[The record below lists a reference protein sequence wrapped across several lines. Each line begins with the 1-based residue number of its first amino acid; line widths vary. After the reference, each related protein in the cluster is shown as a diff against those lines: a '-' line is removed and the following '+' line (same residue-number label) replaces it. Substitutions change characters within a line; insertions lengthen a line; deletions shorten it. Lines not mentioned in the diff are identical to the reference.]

1 MNLCTFKPVPECL
14 TITMSSGDL
23 YQRLGVA
30 RGASVDEIKKAYRS
44 LAREHHPD
52 KGGDPEMFKGIQE
65 AHEVLSDDRRR
76 QMYDMTG
83 SVNENGGGGGGPGG
97 PGGMAG
103 MAAGGVPFFMSQM
116 GPFGM
121 PGVNFDMSDILGGM
135 FGGGGPRR
143 GPARGGKSPD
153 KHQDVGLRLE
163 QFYKGTDIKLKFNQA
178 RRCGM
183 CNASGAEATEA
194 CGAGCNGSGFRMA
207 HQQIGPGIMVQT
219 RVPCDACSGSGKR
232 VMRVCKGCQGK
243 KFIQKEKIL
252 DIKVLPGMVV
262 GESLTFAGECS
273 DTLEYDTP
281 GDVVLDLK
289 LAMDGPPKY
298 EWTGVDLTYK
308 HYISFAESILG
319 FEVTLADHPSG
330 ESPKYSWRGG
340 PLINGAVLKMEGG
353 GMPKRDGG
361 FGVLHL
367 QVCVRPPPVT
377 AWSAEDAAKLAG
389 VLGAP
394 SVTMAVD
401 GVKELVLET
410 AESVFN

>member
-1 MNLCTFKPVPECL
+1 M
-14 TITMSSGDL
+14 SGDL
-23 YQRLGVA
+23 YQRLGIG
-30 RGASVDEIKKAYRS
+30 RGASADEIKKAYRT

-52 KGGDPEMFKGIQE
+52 KGGDPEVFKGIQE

-76 QMYDMTG
+76 QIYDATG
-83 SVNENGGGGGGPGG
+83 TVNEGGGGGG
-97 PGGMAG
+97 GMGG

-121 PGVNFDMSDILGGM
+121 PGVNFDMGDLLGSM
-135 FGGGGPRR
+135 FGGGGMGGRR

-153 KHQDVGLRLE
+153 KRQDVGLRLE

-183 CNASGAEATEA
+183 CNATGAETTEP
-194 CGAGCNGSGFRMA
+194 CGAGCNGTGFRMV
-207 HQQIGPGIMVQT
+207 HQQIGPGMMVQS
-219 RVPCDACSGSGKR
+219 RAQCDACSGSGKR
-232 VMRVCKGCQGK
+232 VLRMCKGCQGK
-243 KFIQKEKIL
+243 KFIQKEKVL

-262 GESLTFAGECS
+262 GEALTFAGECS
-273 DTLEYDTP
+273 DMLEYDAP
-281 GDVVLDLK
+281 GDVILDLK
-289 LAMDGPPKY
+289 LAVEGAPKY
-298 EWTGVDLTYK
+298 EWNGVDLTYK
-308 HYISFAESILG
+308 HYVSFAESILG
-319 FEVTLADHPSG
+319 FEVTLGDHPSG

-353 GMPKRDGG
+353 GMPKRSGG

-367 QVCVRPPPVT
+367 QICVRPPSTV
-377 AWSAEDAAKLAG
+377 AWSAEDAAKLAS

-394 SVTMAVD
+394 SVTMTAE
-401 GVKELVLET
+401 GVKELLLDS

>member
-1 MNLCTFKPVPECL
+1 M
-14 TITMSSGDL
+14 SGDL
-23 YQRLGVA
+23 YKRLGVA
-30 RGASVDEIKKAYRS
+30 RGASVDEIKKAYRA

-52 KGGDPEMFKGIQE
+52 KGGDPEVFKAIQE

-83 SVNENGGGGGGPGG
+83 SVNEQPGGGGGGMG
-97 PGGMAG
+97 G

-121 PGVNFDMSDILGGM
+121 PGVNFDMGDLFSGM
-135 FGGGGPRR
+135 FGGRR
-143 GPARGGKSPD
+143 PPQQRGGKSPD
-153 KHQDVGLRLE
+153 KRQDVGLRLD

-183 CNASGAEATEA
+183 CNASGAETTEP
-194 CGAGCNGSGFRMA
+194 CGAGCNGTGFRMV
-207 HQQIGPGIMVQT
+207 HQQLGPGMVVQS
-219 RVPCDACSGSGKR
+219 RAPCDACSGSGKR
-232 VMRVCKGCQGK
+232 VLRACKGCQGK
-243 KFIQKEKIL
+243 KFIQKEKVL
-252 DIKVLPGMVV
+252 DIKVTPGMVV
-262 GESLTFAGECS
+262 GEALTFSGECS

-281 GDVVLDLK
+281 GDVILDLK
-289 LAMDGPPKY
+289 MASDGNPPKY
-298 EWTGVDLTYK
+298 EWNGADLIYK
-308 HYISFAESILG
+308 YYVSFTESILG
-319 FEVTLADHPSG
+319 FEVVLGDHPSG

-340 PLINGAVLKMEGG
+340 PLINGSVLKIEGG

-367 QVCVRPPPVT
+367 QICVRPPPVV
-377 AWSAEDAAKLAG
+377 AWSAEDAAKLAS

-394 SVTMAVD
+394 SVNMAVD
-401 GVKELVLET
+401 GVKELVLDS

>member
-1 MNLCTFKPVPECL
+1 
-14 TITMSSGDL
+14 MSSDL

-30 RGASVDEIKKAYRS
+30 RGASADEIKKAYRG

-52 KGGDPEMFKGIQE
+52 KGGDPEQFKAIQE

-83 SVNENGGGGGGPGG
+83 SVNEGGGGGGG
-97 PGGMAG
+97 GGMGG

-121 PGVNFDMSDILGGM
+121 PGVNFDMGDLLGSM
-135 FGGGGPRR
+135 FGGGGFGAGGAGGGRR
-143 GPARGGKSPD
+143 PQRGGKGPD
-153 KHQDVGLRLE
+153 KRQDVGLRLE

-183 CNASGAEATEA
+183 CNATGAETTEA
-194 CGAGCNGSGFRMA
+194 CGAGCNGTGFRTV
-207 HQQIGPGIMVQT
+207 HQQIGPGMMVQS
-219 RVPCDACSGSGKR
+219 RAPCDACSGSGKR
-232 VMRVCKGCQGK
+232 VLRMCKGCQGK

-252 DIKVLPGMVV
+252 DIKVLPGMVI
-262 GESLTFAGECS
+262 GEALTFAGECS
-273 DTLEYDTP
+273 DMLEYDAP
-281 GDVVLDLK
+281 GDVILDLK

-298 EWTGVDLTYK
+298 EWHGIDLTYK
-308 HYISFAESILG
+308 HYVSFAESILG
-319 FEVTLADHPSG
+319 FEVVLADHPSG
-330 ESPKYSWRGG
+330 TSPKYSWRGG
-340 PLINGAVLKMEGG
+340 PLINGSVLKMEGG
-353 GMPKRDGG
+353 GMPKRGGG

-367 QVCVRPPPVT
+367 QICVRPPPTV
-377 AWSAEDAAKLAG
+377 AWSAEDAAKLAS

-394 SVTMAVD
+394 SADMASE
-401 GVKELVLET
+401 GVKELALGT

>member
-1 MNLCTFKPVPECL
+1 M
-14 TITMSSGDL
+14 SGDL
-23 YQRLGVA
+23 YQRLGLA
-30 RGASVDEIKKAYRS
+30 RGASADEIKKAYRM

-52 KGGDPEMFKGIQE
+52 KGGDPEQFKAIQE

-76 QMYDMTG
+76 QVYDMTG
-83 SVNENGGGGGGPGG
+83 SVNEGGGGGG
-97 PGGMAG
+97 GMGG

-121 PGVNFDMSDILGGM
+121 PGVNFDMGDLFGSM
-135 FGGGGPRR
+135 FGGGGRR
-143 GPARGGKSPD
+143 PQQRGGKGPD
-153 KHQDVGLRLE
+153 KRQDVGLRLE

-183 CNASGAEATEA
+183 CNATGAETTEP
-194 CGAGCNGSGFRMA
+194 CGAGCNGSGFRTV
-207 HQQIGPGIMVQT
+207 HQQIGPGMMVQS

-232 VMRVCKGCQGK
+232 VIRACKGCQGK

-252 DIKVLPGMVV
+252 DIKVLPGMVI
-262 GESLTFAGECS
+262 GESLTFTGECS
-273 DTLEYDTP
+273 DMLEYDTP
-281 GDVVLDLK
+281 GDVILDLK

-298 EWTGVDLTYK
+298 EWQGSDLTYK
-308 HYISFAESILG
+308 HYVSFAESILG

-340 PLINGAVLKMEGG
+340 PLINGSVLKMEGG
-353 GMPKRDGG
+353 GMPKRGGG

-367 QVCVRPPPVT
+367 QICVRPPPTV

-394 SVTMAVD
+394 SVTMATE
-401 GVKELVLET
+401 GVKELALGT

>member
-1 MNLCTFKPVPECL
+1 M
-14 TITMSSGDL
+14 SGDL
-23 YQRLGVA
+23 YQRLGIG
-30 RGASVDEIKKAYRS
+30 RGASADEIKKAYRT

-52 KGGDPEMFKGIQE
+52 KGGDPELFKGIQE

-76 QMYDMTG
+76 QIYDATG
-83 SVNENGGGGGGPGG
+83 SVNEGGGGP
-97 PGGMAG
+97 PGGMGG

-121 PGVNFDMSDILGGM
+121 PGVNFDMGDLLGSM
-135 FGGGGPRR
+135 FGGGGGGRR

-183 CNASGAEATEA
+183 CNATGAETTEP
-194 CGAGCNGSGFRMA
+194 CGAGCNGTGFRMV
-207 HQQIGPGIMVQT
+207 HQQIGPGMVVQS
-219 RVPCDACSGSGKR
+219 RAQCDACSGSGKR
-232 VMRVCKGCQGK
+232 VLRMCKGCQGK
-243 KFIQKEKIL
+243 KFIQKEKVL

-262 GESLTFAGECS
+262 GETLTFAGECS
-273 DTLEYDTP
+273 DMLEYDAP

-289 LAMDGPPKY
+289 LAVDGAPKY
-298 EWTGVDLTYK
+298 EWHGVDLTYK
-308 HYISFAESILG
+308 HYVSFAESILG
-319 FEVTLADHPSG
+319 FECVLSDHPSG

-340 PLINGAVLKMEGG
+340 PLINGSVLKMEGG
-353 GMPKRDGG
+353 GMPKRSGG

-367 QVCVRPPPVT
+367 QICVRPPPTV
-377 AWSAEDAAKLAG
+377 AWSAEDAAKLAS

-394 SVTMAVD
+394 SVTIMPE
-401 GVKELVLET
+401 GVKDLLLDS